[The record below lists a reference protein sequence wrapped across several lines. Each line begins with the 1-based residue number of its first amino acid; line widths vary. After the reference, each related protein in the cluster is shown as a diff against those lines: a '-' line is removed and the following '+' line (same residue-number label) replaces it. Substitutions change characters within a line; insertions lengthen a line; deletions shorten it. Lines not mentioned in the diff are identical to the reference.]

1 VDWIGYG
8 FLVVAGVVAFF
19 LIWALVRVSRTMGH
33 LGTLINSLEKETTPL
48 IRELRETSERVT
60 CLLAQTQE
68 RLNQLDGLFLTL
80 KESAQIFSIINRI
93 MRGGVTPSL
102 MNLAGLAVGLK
113 TAGKTLFKRKEK
125 GGK

>member
-1 VDWIGYG
+1 MDWVGYG
-8 FLVVAGVVAFF
+8 FLVLAVVVSFF

-33 LGTLINSLEKETTPL
+33 LGTLINSLEKEMTPL
-48 IRELRETSERVT
+48 IRELRETSERIN
-60 CLLAQTQE
+60 CLLTQTQE
-68 RLNQLDGLFLTL
+68 RLNQLEGLFLTL
-80 KESAQIFSIINRI
+80 KESTQIFSMINRI

>member
-1 VDWIGYG
+1 MDWIGWG
-8 FLVVAGVVAFF
+8 FLVVAVVVAFF
-19 LIWALVRVSRTMGH
+19 LIRALIQVSRTMGH
-33 LGTLINSLEKETTPL
+33 LGTLMTSLEKEITPL
-48 IRELRETSERVT
+48 IRNLRETSERVT

-68 RLNQLDGLFLTL
+68 RLNQIEGLFVTL

-93 MRGGVTPSL
+93 MRGGVTSSL

-113 TAGKTLFKRKEK
+113 TAGKTLFKLKGK